1 MKAGQTMQW
10 PNEKGQQQKQKKT
23 KQTNKQTNNDT
34 YKTL

>member
-10 PNEKGQQQKQKKT
+10 PNEKGQQQKQQ